1 MSERGMGEYIPGV
14 PMPFF
19 PASMPHATTPPSHA
33 VPVPLPGGRGYA
45 VHFRPLADLPPL
57 LAGVDLAPGRCLVVT
72 DSNVAPL
79 YLGPVV
85 RALGAAGWR
94 PEARVVPAGEASKA
108 LDQLAALY
116 DWALGL
122 GSSPGQAIDRRTPL
136 LALGGGVVGDL
147 AGFAAATLLRGLP
160 LVHLPTTVIAQV
172 DSAVGGKTGI
182 NHAAGKNLIG
192 AFHQPRLV
200 LADPATLA
208 TLPEREY
215 RSGLA
220 EVVKHALLEGED
232 AVARLERDLDRVLA
246 REPEAVAATIRRAV
260 AFKAGVVAEDE
271 RETGRRAV
279 LNLGHTFAH
288 AVERAEG
295 YGRFT
300 HGEAVALG
308 LRAALHLSA
317 SVRAGRAWTA
327 PALPEPFAR
336 ADRLVA
342 RLPLPYPLVASD
354 DALLAAMDTDKK
366 RAGAH
371 NRFVVLDDLGR
382 PRVTDAVPSGAVE
395 AAWAYARQG
404 SVVQGP
410 AGQ

>member
-1 MSERGMGEYIPGV
+1 LPALLDGV
-14 PMPFF
+14 
-19 PASMPHATTPPSHA
+19 A
-33 VPVPLPGGRGYA
+33 
-45 VHFRPLADLPPL
+45 
-57 LAGVDLAPGRCLVVT
+57 LAPGRCLVVT

-79 YLGPVV
+79 YLGGLVGV
-85 RALGAAGWR
+85 LDAAGWR
-94 PEARVVPAGEASKA
+94 PEARVVAAGEASKS
-108 LDQLAALY
+108 LDQLAGLY

-122 GSSPGQAIDRRTPL
+122 GIDRRTPL

-182 NHAAGKNLIG
+182 NHAAGKNLVG

-260 AFKAGVVAEDE
+260 AF
-271 RETGRRAV
+271 
-279 LNLGHTFAH
+279 
-288 AVERAEG
+288 
-295 YGRFT
+295 
-300 HGEAVALG
+300 
-308 LRAALHLSA
+308 
-317 SVRAGRAWTA
+317 
-327 PALPEPFAR
+327 
-336 ADRLVA
+336 
-342 RLPLPYPLVASD
+342 
-354 DALLAAMDTDKK
+354 
-366 RAGAH
+366 
-371 NRFVVLDDLGR
+371 
-382 PRVTDAVPSGAVE
+382 
-395 AAWAYARQG
+395 
-404 SVVQGP
+404 
-410 AGQ
+410 